1 MTTDA
6 AFDVIWDNTW
16 IVEEKDI
23 SPEERARRIR
33 GAMRDLLAAA
43 DTDRRKALAERDQK
57 IAALESNLRFLKMN
71 IYGAALALALAVP
84 AMIVFR

>member
-33 GAMRDLLAAA
+33 GAIRDLLSDSDA
-43 DTDRRKALAERDQK
+43 DRHKALAERDQK
-57 IAALESNLRFLKMN
+57 IARLESDLLFLKRN
-71 IYGAALALALAVP
+71 IYGAAIALALAVP
-84 AMIVFR
+84 AMIIFR